1 MKKFTLTMMTLGL
14 VATLGLAGCGK
25 QEKKATTSSEKTEV
39 TLPTNYFGISCRV
52 RK

>member
-25 QEKKATTSSEKTEV
+25 QEKKQLPLLKNRSNV
-39 TLPTNYFGISCRV
+39 TNQRP
-52 RK
+52 

>member
-25 QEKKATTSSEKTEV
+25 QEKQLPSSEKQ
-39 TLPTNYFGISCRV
+39 
-52 RK
+52 K

>member
-25 QEKKATTSSEKTEV
+25 QEKKATTSSENRSNV
-39 TLPTNYFGISCRV
+39 TNQRP
-52 RK
+52 